1 MSSYRDIIPKLHAIG
16 LRPNVLIDVKQDGE
30 VVKGL
35 TLFETPMLMDKRIK
49 EMKKVLGDAYEYIK
63 MTTIQEIIIT
73 KKENK

>member
-35 TLFETPMLMDKRIK
+35 TLFETPMLMDKRIRR
-49 EMKKVLGDAYEYIK
+49 
-63 MTTIQEIIIT
+63 
-73 KKENK
+73 